1 MFLNLSCGTLYI
13 VGSVKD
19 SSITGWRTLVT
30 KIGIDVSFGVPSIS
44 SEVLG
49 SCSWA
54 GFGWTGLGQKWSSL
68 IRPKLDHVDLA
79 EIGLEWLDWSGNWN
93 GWTKVEFGMVSAVCS
108 YVGALCLR
116 KLGLSAIFFAL
127 KRASAF
133 AIGLPTTAGVA
144 AEENFLRGGVGVE
157 GGG

>member
-1 MFLNLSCGTLYI
+1 MNLSWRTLYI

-19 SSITGWRTLVT
+19 SSTTGWSTLVAE
-30 KIGIDVSFGVPSIS
+30 IGIGVIFGVPSIS

-79 EIGLEWLDWSGNWN
+79 EIGLAGFGLKLDWNSWIGVEIGMAGLGRNWN
-93 GWTKVEFGMVSAVCS
+93 GIGCVQLCRGSLLEKIGPLCHFLCS
-108 YVGALCLR
+108 
-116 KLGLSAIFFAL
+116 
-127 KRASAF
+127 
-133 AIGLPTTAGVA
+133 
-144 AEENFLRGGVGVE
+144 
-157 GGG
+157 